1 MRGEREL
8 ADAGASATAQQV
20 SLTQARA
27 RLASFL
33 APGTDPATLTVRGDF
48 FGGGMVPT
56 LREVIARAAAVR
68 GDYVAGQRQLDRL
81 ALERRAVSRV
91 AIPDPVI
98 TSGLKSSSFPGRSGN
113 GYVLSVTV
121 PLAIFNH
128 GQAERDRLQA
138 TAARTQAEQTA
149 RRQQIESDVR
159 AAYETAALRR
169 QAAVEYETQM
179 GTAGAEMA
187 RIAQVAYQE
196 GDRGILELLD
206 AHRVAMQSA
215 MQGLELAWLS
225 KQAEI
230 DLNRSVGEEV
240 LP

>member
-1 MRGEREL
+1 M
-8 ADAGASATAQQV
+8 
-20 SLTQARA
+20 
-27 RLASFL
+27 
-33 APGTDPATLTVRGDF
+33 TVGGDF
-48 FGGGMVPT
+48 SEGAMLPP
-56 LREVIARAAAVR
+56 LPEVIARAATAR
-68 GDYVAGQRQLDRL
+68 GDYLAGQRQLERY

-98 TSGLKSSSFPGRSGN
+98 TSGLKSSAFPGRSGN

-138 TAARTQAEQTA
+138 TEARTQAEQAA

-169 QAAVEYETQM
+169 QAAADYASQM
-179 GTAGAEMA
+179 GNAGAEMA

-196 GDRGILELLD
+196 GDRGILDLLD
-206 AHRVAMQSA
+206 AHRVAMQTG
-215 MQGLELAWLS
+215 MQGLDLAWLS

-240 LP
+240 LQ